1 MSLPWRRVADRL
13 SLYLPVLLM
22 GLLALGTWWLVRN
35 APQPLVSGQEKAV
48 AHEPDYFMN
57 DFSIKSFDAT
67 GRLESQ
73 IEGSMARHYPDTD
86 TLEIDNARM
95 FSVSPEGR
103 ITRGSALRA
112 LSNGDGSEVQLFG
125 NAVVTREPFAAPG
138 RQPQPRLRFEGEFLH
153 AWPNEERVSSN
164 KPVVLTRD
172 KDRFTADS
180 MQYDNLDMVLKL
192 QGRVRGTIQPGRAAS
207 GAR

>member
-13 SLYLPVLLM
+13 ALYLPVLLM

-35 APQPLVSGQEKAV
+35 APQPLPSATSKAAV
-48 AHEPDYFMN
+48 HEPDYFMK
-57 DFSIKSFDAT
+57 DFSIQNYDAT
-67 GRLESQ
+67 GRLRSR
-73 IEGSMARHYPDTD
+73 IEGTVARHYPDTD

-125 NAVVTREPFAAPG
+125 DAVITRAPFTAPG
-138 RQPQPRLRFEGEFLH
+138 RQPQPQLQFEGEFLH
-153 AWPNEERVSSN
+153 VWVNEERVRSN

-192 QGRVRGTIQPGRAAS
+192 QGRVHGTIQPGRPAAGS
-207 GAR
+207 R